1 MNMSIR
7 SIYFALVI
15 LLSACGQADLESIA
29 SGFSQKKEYFEKLY
43 AMIQQDTKVSPCFAV
58 GTDHIGGYWEHDNKW
73 NTNNNYDRKVSL
85 AQVLKEIGLSNDRY
99 QEYLTLFEITGS
111 ERIEFCPKKPSWARI
126 MVHRSGL
133 AVSGCL
139 TTVNING
146 DRSIPK
152 SDVQPSYSSEIRP
165 LGDGWYLNHDCT

>member
-1 MNMSIR
+1 MRIW
-7 SIYFALVI
+7 SIYFVVVL
-15 LLSACGQADLESIA
+15 LLSACGQADLESIT
-29 SGFSQKKEYFEKLY
+29 SGFSKQKESFERLY
-43 AMIQQDTKVSPCFAV
+43 IMIQKDTKLSSCFAV
-58 GTDHIGGYWEHDNKW
+58 GTDHIGDYWEHDNKW
-73 NTNNNYDRKVSL
+73 NTNNSYDRKISL
-85 AQVLKEIGLSNDRY
+85 DQVLKEVGLSKERY

-111 ERIEFCPKKPSWARI
+111 ERIEFCPEKPSWARI

-146 DRSIPK
+146 DSSIPK
-152 SDVQPSYSSEIRP
+152 SEAKTGYSSEIRP